1 MTEIERKNLMKD
13 KMLYS
18 SYQAGILALEIDE
31 DAKKHNKKIAKT
43 AQYDLIMC
51 RECLIELMRENAN
64 HEEFNNWNKH
74 LDMIDN
80 VLSKYPETYSSI
92 FDTIIPK

>member
-1 MTEIERKNLMKD
+1 MVEEECKELVKD

-18 SYQAGILALEIDE
+18 SYQAGILALEVDE
-31 DAKKHNKKIAKT
+31 DAKKHNRKIAKA

-51 RECLIELMRENAN
+51 RECLIELMRENTN
-64 HEEFNNWNKH
+64 HEEFNNWKKH

-80 VLSKYPETYSSI
+80 VLSKYPETYSTI
-92 FDTIIPK
+92 FNMD